1 MLFRSQ
7 LNQVDVDSAFEK
19 FDDYERRLDEME
31 GEIESYD
38 LSSRTLSEEIA
49 SLEDDSQVDDELAKL
64 KARMQSDQE
73 SV

>member
-1 MLFRSQ
+1 
-7 LNQVDVDSAFEK
+7 VDSAFDR

-49 SLEDDSQVDDELAKL
+49 SLEDDTQVDEELAKL

-73 SV
+73 NS